1 MTVRARSWCRVDLA
15 GGTLDLWP
23 LGLLHPDSCTVNVAI
38 DLPVTVALRR
48 RREGYELIQ
57 DGQRLE
63 SATLDELA
71 RTEEGRL
78 AGLVGGFLELPPAV
92 IEFASASP
100 RGGGLG
106 ASSAL
111 VVAFLAAGG
120 AFLGKPAADVHRV
133 AAVARDLEAQLMGL
147 PTGIQD
153 HYPGL
158 LGGALELTY
167 PPGGHR
173 VATLVADLE
182 ALGDSLVVAYSGQ
195 SHFSAGANWQI
206 VRRRL
211 EAEPETTE
219 LLGGIGRVAR
229 QLSGALSTGDL
240 PAVGRLL
247 SEEWAQRRRLAEG
260 ISTSRLEELLAAGLA
275 AGAWGGKACGAGGGG
290 SLVLLAPPK
299 ARRAV
304 VGALESLGAEVI
316 DTRPTTSSLE
326 VTVE

>member
-1 MTVRARSWCRVDLA
+1 MIVRARSWCRVDLA

-38 DLPVTVALRR
+38 DLPVTVTLRR

-57 DGQRLE
+57 DGRRLAAASLE
-63 SATLDELA
+63 ELA
-71 RTEEGRL
+71 RSEDGRL
-78 AGLVGGFLELPPAV
+78 VGLVSGFLELPPCE
-92 IEFASASP
+92 IELASGSP

-111 VVAFLAAGG
+111 VVAFLAAGR
-120 AFLGKPAADVHRV
+120 ALLEHPAADAHQL
-133 AAVARDLEAQLMGL
+133 AAAARDLEAQLMGL

-158 LGGALELTY
+158 LGGALRLTY
-167 PPGGHR
+167 LPGGHR
-173 VATLVADLE
+173 VATLATDLE
-182 ALGDSLVVAYSGQ
+182 ALGDSLIVAYSGQ

-219 LLGGIGRVAR
+219 LLGGIGRVAGE
-229 QLSGALSTGDL
+229 LSRALAAGDL
-240 PAVGRLL
+240 PVVGRLL
-247 SEEWAQRRRLAEG
+247 SEEWSQRRRLADG
-260 ISTSRLEELLAAGLA
+260 ISTSRLEELLSAGLA

-290 SLVLLAPPK
+290 SLALLAPPE
-299 ARRAV
+299 ARPAV
-304 VGALESLGAEVI
+304 VSALESLGAEVI
-316 DTRPTTSSLE
+316 ETRPTTRSLE
-326 VTVE
+326 VRVE

>member
-1 MTVRARSWCRVDLA
+1 MIVRALSWCRVDLA

-38 DLPVTVALRR
+38 DLPVAVTLRH

-57 DGQRLE
+57 DGRRSAAASLE
-63 SATLDELA
+63 ELA
-71 RTEEGRL
+71 RIEDGRL
-78 AGLVGGFLELPPAV
+78 AGLVAGFLGLPPAT
-92 IEFASASP
+92 IELASGSP

-111 VVAFLAAGG
+111 VVALLAAGR
-120 AFLGKPAADVHRV
+120 AFQGQPAGDAHFL
-133 AAVARDLEAQLMGL
+133 AAVARDLEARLMGL

-173 VATLVADLE
+173 VATLATDLE
-182 ALGDSLVVAYSGQ
+182 SLGASLIVAYSGQ

-211 EAEPETTE
+211 EAEPETTAF
-219 LLGGIGRVAR
+219 LGGIGRVAR
-229 QLSGALSTGDL
+229 QLSEALSAGDL
-240 PAVGRLL
+240 PEVGRLL
-247 SEEWAQRRRLAEG
+247 SEEWSQRRRLADG
-260 ISTSRLEELLAAGLA
+260 ISTARLEELLTAGLA

-290 SLVLLAPPK
+290 SLAFLAPPE

-304 VGALESLGAEVI
+304 VAVLEGLGAEVI
-316 DTRPTTSSLE
+316 DTRPTTRALE

>member
-1 MTVRARSWCRVDLA
+1 MLVRARSWCRVDLA

-23 LGLLHPDSCTVNVAI
+23 LGLLHAGSCTVNVAI
-38 DLPVTVALRR
+38 DLPVSVTLRSR
-48 RREGYELIQ
+48 SVGYRLDQ
-57 DGQRLE
+57 DGRQLE
-63 SATLDELA
+63 AASLEELG
-71 RTEEGRL
+71 RHEGGRL
-78 AGLVGGFLELPPAV
+78 AGLVGGFLGLPPVA
-92 IEFASASP
+92 IEFASGSP

-111 VVAFLAAGG
+111 VVALLAAGR
-120 AFLGKPAADVHRV
+120 AFLGQTAADAHTL
-133 AAVARDLEAQLMGL
+133 AAMARDLEAQLMGL

-173 VATLVADLE
+173 VSALATDLE
-182 ALGDSLVVAYSGQ
+182 ALGASLVVAYSGQ

-211 EAEPETTE
+211 EAEAETTA
-219 LLGGIGRVAR
+219 LLGGIGEVAR
-229 QLSGALSTGDL
+229 QLAGALSAGDL
-240 PAVGRLL
+240 PAVGRLM
-247 SEEWAQRRRLAEG
+247 SEEWSRRRRLADG
-260 ISTSRLEELLAAGLA
+260 ISTPRLEELLAAGLA

-290 SLVLLAPPK
+290 SLALLAPPT

-304 VGALESLGAEVI
+304 ISALEGLGAEVI
-316 DTRPTTSSLE
+316 DTRPTASFLE
-326 VTVE
+326 VTVA

>member
-1 MTVRARSWCRVDLA
+1 MIVRARSWCRVDLA

-23 LGLLHPDSCTVNVAI
+23 LGVLHPGSCTVNVAI
-38 DLPVTVALRR
+38 DLPVTVTLRH
-48 RREGYELIQ
+48 RREGYGLIQ
-57 DGQRLE
+57 DGRQLAAASLE
-63 SATLDELA
+63 ELA
-71 RTEEGRL
+71 TFEDGRL
-78 AGLVGGFLELPPAV
+78 AGLVARFLELPPCE
-92 IEFASASP
+92 IEFASGSP

-111 VVAFLAAGG
+111 VVAFLAAGH
-120 AFLGKPAADVHRV
+120 AFLEHPVGDGHQL

-173 VATLVADLE
+173 VATLATDLE
-182 ALGDSLVVAYSGQ
+182 ALGDSLIVAYSGQ

-229 QLSGALSTGDL
+229 QLSEALAARNL
-240 PAVGRLL
+240 PEVGRLL
-247 SEEWAQRRRLAEG
+247 SEEWSQRRRLAVG
-260 ISTSRLEELLAAGLA
+260 ISTARLEELLTAGLA

-290 SLVLLAPPK
+290 SLAFLAPPET
-299 ARRAV
+299 RRAV
-304 VGALESLGAEVI
+304 VAALEGLGAEVI
-316 DTRPTTSSLE
+316 DTRPTTRALE